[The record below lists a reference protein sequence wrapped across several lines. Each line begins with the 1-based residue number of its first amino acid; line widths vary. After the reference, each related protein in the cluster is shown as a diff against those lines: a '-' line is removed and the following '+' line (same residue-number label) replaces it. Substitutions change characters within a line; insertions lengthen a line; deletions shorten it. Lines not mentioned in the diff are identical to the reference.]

1 MTRYRIGVIGDIHA
15 NLCALDAAIY
25 TIEKSECSELIF
37 LGDILTYGIDVMGV
51 LEKIATISQTKKIIL
66 LRGNHDAMYLS
77 SSEIEMLD
85 YVNNLPDWIK
95 ESVLYTKK
103 ILKKNIFDSLPFV
116 GNYQSRGVYF
126 AHANPYGENDWRY
139 INTDADHVH
148 ASIILK
154 NLKMNCGV
162 FGHTHRPK
170 YFLNGKVTEVV
181 NSDIKRFSIYDQNT
195 PCIVNAGSIGQ
206 PRSKVK
212 PHVLFLDIED
222 DCITIKFKEINYD
235 ISLHVD
241 NLKKSSLSNETLG
254 KIISFF
260 I

>member
-15 NLCALDAAIY
+15 NLSALDAAIDA
-25 TIEKSECSELIF
+25 IEKNECNELIF

-51 LEKIATISQTKKIIL
+51 VEKIAVISQTKKMIL

-85 YVNNLPDWIK
+85 YLNNLPDWIK
-95 ESVLYTKK
+95 ESVFYTKK
-103 ILKKNIFDSLPFV
+103 ILAINLFDSLPFV
-116 GNYQSRGVYF
+116 DSYKTHGIYF
-126 AHANPYGENDWRY
+126 AHANPYGKNDWRY

-154 NLKMNCGV
+154 NMKMNCGV

-170 YFLNGKVTEVV
+170 YYLNGKVTEIV
-181 NSDIKRFSIYDQNT
+181 NSDIERFNIYSQNT
-195 PCIVNAGSIGQ
+195 SCIVNAGSIGQ
-206 PRSKVK
+206 PRSKAK

-222 DCITIKFKEINYD
+222 DCITIKFNKIEYD
-235 ISLHVD
+235 ILAHIN
-241 NLKKSSLSNETLG
+241 NLKKSKLSNETLG
-254 KIISFF
+254 KLLSFF

>member
-15 NLCALDAAIY
+15 NISALDAAIDA
-25 TIEKSECSELIF
+25 IGKSECNELIF
-37 LGDILTYGIDVMGV
+37 LGDLLTYGIDVMGV
-51 LEKIATISQTKKIIL
+51 VEKIATISQTKKIIL

-77 SSEIEMLD
+77 SSEMEMLD
-85 YVNNLPDWIK
+85 YVNNLPDWIR

-116 GNYQSRGVYF
+116 DNYETHGIYF
-126 AHANPYGENDWRY
+126 AHANPYEVNDWRY

-148 ASIILK
+148 ASTALQ
-154 NLKMNCGV
+154 NLKMKCGV

-170 YFLNGKVTEVV
+170 YYLNSKVTEVV
-181 NSDIKRFSIYDQNT
+181 NSDIERFNIYDQKT

-212 PHVLFLDIED
+212 PHVLFLDVED
-222 DCITIKFKEINYD
+222 DCITIKFKKLNYD
-235 ISLHVD
+235 FSLHV
-241 NLKKSSLSNETLG
+241 NSLKKSSLSKETLG
-254 KIISFF
+254 KLISFF